1 MLQCHLRQFIRA
13 QLGMGVAL
21 PMRTGTGRL
30 RRGLEEGLQL
40 LALLPFIDYRNIA
53 AVAGRERDGEYP
65 RRCVSW
71 QTFPACCCHAYCF
84 CLL

>member
-30 RRGLEEGLQL
+30 RRGLEEVLQL
-40 LALLPFIDYRNIA
+40 LALLPCIDYRNIVT
-53 AVAGRERDGEYP
+53 VAGRERDGEYP
-65 RRCVSW
+65 RRHVTW
-71 QTFPACCCHAYCF
+71 QKLSAR
-84 CLL
+84 